1 MLILIKKCIVI
12 NIKLINIARKFTM
25 NINNQKNGNSQLNSV
40 RNEYNDRLK
49 RKLFMGNSNRVTWS
63 NFRRF
68 RTI

>member
-1 MLILIKKCIVI
+1 MD
-12 NIKLINIARKFTM
+12 
-25 NINNQKNGNSQLNSV
+25 INNQKNGNTQLNSV

-49 RKLFMGNSNRVTWS
+49 RKLFMGNSNRVAWS